1 MFQCGGNSNPS
12 TMKSF
17 LSLGIG
23 KSTITLEAPK
33 PASGILPHQEEE
45 SLANLW
51 VDITKS
57 EAGCCKLSTEVRN
70 YREAIKDVQESE
82 EKLIKDLTNSGLT
95 TFSPQLHQA
104 MEEYLSVTMEMKP
117 KSEETS
123 SAVQQV
129 LGDPVKQYHA
139 LYEPLDNFRR
149 RRDAQ
154 LIVVQKAQDKL
165 DKLKLKGKRTTDVL
179 VERDSA
185 QRQLKELNKQ
195 LLSESKKFHSL
206 RQPFLQPCIQAY
218 IQTQVDYYGTANS
231 QFSSQVQA
239 SRGVH
244 QIKDIEYETIMGDH
258 LRKIKSLNIVAM

>member
-1 MFQCGGNSNPS
+1 
-12 TMKSF
+12 MKSF

-23 KSTITLEAPK
+23 KSAPTFEAPK

-57 EAGCCKLSTEVRN
+57 EAGCCKLGTEVRS
-70 YREAIKDVQESE
+70 YRDAIKDVQEAE
-82 EKLIKDLTNSGLT
+82 EKLIKDLSNSGISS
-95 TFSPQLHQA
+95 FSPQLHQA
-104 MEEYLSVTMEMKP
+104 LDEYLSVTMEMKP

-123 SAVQQV
+123 STVQQV

-139 LYEPLDNFRR
+139 LYEPLDTFRR

-154 LIVVQKAQDKL
+154 LITVQKIQDKL
-165 DKLKLKGKRTTDVL
+165 DRLKLKGKRTTDVI

-185 QRQLKELNKQ
+185 QRHLKELNKQ
-195 LLSESKKFHSL
+195 LLNESRKFHSL

-218 IQTQVDYYGTANS
+218 VQTQVDYYGTANS
-231 QFSSQVQA
+231 QFSSQVQV
-239 SRGVH
+239 SRGAH
-244 QIKDIEYETIMGDH
+244 QIKDAEYEAIMGDH
-258 LRKIKSLNIVAM
+258 LKRIKSLNIVAM